1 MEKVFKSLIL
11 KGLNGRWNFQ
21 KEIIRNEKW
30 DKVWK
35 KIKVLRE
42 QGSPWK
48 SKGFRIKGFSK
59 VG

>member
-21 KEIIRNEKW
+21 EEIIRKEKW

-35 KIKVLRE
+35 KIKALRD
-42 QGSPWK
+42 
-48 SKGFRIKGFSK
+48 
-59 VG
+59 

>member
-21 KEIIRNEKW
+21 EEIIRNEKW

-35 KIKVLRE
+35 KIKALRD
-42 QGSPWK
+42 
-48 SKGFRIKGFSK
+48 
-59 VG
+59 